1 MIYETR
7 GGKTWIRLAN
17 PTSWPEKFNLLIIT
31 KQVFFFM
38 DQFFHQILK
47 WWFFFS
53 SSTGFAIQ
61 YEDWRRKSVC
71 TIQDTPTTPA
81 LGQRWRTRVWTHDW
95 WRTISNGGV
104 KNGGNIMCDKLKC
117 CVLSSNQY
125 WITVH
130 TLQMHIVHIKEGYN
144 SLSEAVR
151 DRTGVAVLGFF
162 FQVILFCYFGIKVG
176 NNFNNYLLGD

>member
-1 MIYETR
+1 MILYCTR
-7 GGKTWIRLAN
+7 GGKCWIRLAKA
-17 PTSWPEKFNLLIIT
+17 TSHQEKFTLLV
-31 KQVFFFM
+31 KRFFKR
-38 DQFFHQILK
+38 FFHGPK
-47 WWFFFS
+47 FWNYDFFS

-81 LGQRWRTRVWTHDW
+81 LGKRWRTGVWTHDW
-95 WRTISNGGV
+95 WRTISNGGM
-104 KNGGNIMCDKLKC
+104 KNGGNAISDKLKC
-117 CVLSSNQY
+117 CVLYSDQY
-125 WITVH
+125 WIIVC

-162 FQVILFCYFGIKVG
+162 FQVILFGYFVVKS
-176 NNFNNYLLGD
+176 